1 MIPVT
6 FIWIMLGLIG
16 VGMPIVFALG
26 AAPMLGLVFADK
38 EVFLAIIAQ
47 KLYIGINQFPLLAIP
62 MFILAGEIMNVGGIT
77 ERLVYFAKV
86 LVGHLRGGLAH
97 VNIISSIFF
106 AGLSG

>member
-62 MFILAGEIMNVGGIT
+62 MFILAGEIINVGVLQNALSILPKFWSGICVAAS
-77 ERLVYFAKV
+77 RM
-86 LVGHLRGGLAH
+86 
-97 VNIISSIFF
+97 
-106 AGLSG
+106 

>member
-6 FIWIMLGLIG
+6 FIWILLGLIS

-26 AAPMLGLVFADK
+26 AAPMLGLVLADK
-38 EVFLAIIAQ
+38 GAFLAIIAQ

-86 LVGHLRGGLAH
+86 LVG
-97 VNIISSIFF
+97 
-106 AGLSG
+106 